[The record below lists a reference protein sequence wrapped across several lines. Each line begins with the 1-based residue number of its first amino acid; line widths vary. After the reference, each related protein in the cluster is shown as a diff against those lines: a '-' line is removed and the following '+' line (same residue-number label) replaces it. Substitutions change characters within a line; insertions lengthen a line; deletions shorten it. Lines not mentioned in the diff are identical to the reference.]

1 MAARTGLAVA
11 AALTAALSRRYV
23 RGRNAASRQQVAG
36 LDRRLA
42 NLGSVDSLTIM
53 PVVERLTQRP
63 GLRGEPGVSYLI
75 RADDLTLLFDC
86 GLGMRG
92 PETAFEVNARALG
105 ISTTGLD
112 CLVVSHLHLD
122 HVGGAR
128 EQLRH
133 TFSLGHEAQLP
144 SSLPAYVPTE
154 MTHSRADVCVV
165 DEARVLGPG
174 VAVLPP
180 LERMLFWTGRIAEQA
195 LIVNVR
201 GRGLVLVTG
210 CGHPEIER
218 TLAVAERIVE
228 GPVDGVIG
236 GLHLPVHAMGTPLL
250 PQAVLGS
257 PKWPWNPID
266 EADARA
272 VIESIRDRGPGLV
285 ALSAHDSTPW
295 TIAAFDEAF
304 GDRHHAL
311 RVGEEVTVAAA

>member
-1 MAARTGLAVA
+1 MAAGPGLAVV
-11 AALTAALSRRYV
+11 AALVAALSGRYV
-23 RGRNAASRQQVAG
+23 RGRNVASRQEVAG
-36 LDRRLA
+36 LDRRLT

-63 GLRGEPGVSYLI
+63 RLRGEPGVSYLI
-75 RADDLTLLFDC
+75 RADDVTLLFDC
-86 GLGMRG
+86 GLGIQG
-92 PETAFEVNARALG
+92 AETAFEANARALG
-105 ISTTGLD
+105 VATASLD
-112 CLVVSHLHLD
+112 GLVVSHLHLD

-133 TFSLGHEAQLP
+133 TFSLGRDAPVP

-154 MTHSRADVCVV
+154 MEHPRADVCVV

-201 GRGLVLVTG
+201 GRGLVLITG

-218 TLAVAERIVE
+218 TLAVAERLVE
-228 GPVDGVIG
+228 GPVYGVIG

-250 PQAVLGS
+250 PQAILGS
-257 PKWPWNPID
+257 PKWPWTPID

-272 VIESIRDRGPGLV
+272 VIETIHERGPQLV
-285 ALSAHDSTPW
+285 ALSGHDSTPW

-304 GDRHHAL
+304 GDRHQAL
-311 RVGEEVTVAAA
+311 RVGEEITIAAE